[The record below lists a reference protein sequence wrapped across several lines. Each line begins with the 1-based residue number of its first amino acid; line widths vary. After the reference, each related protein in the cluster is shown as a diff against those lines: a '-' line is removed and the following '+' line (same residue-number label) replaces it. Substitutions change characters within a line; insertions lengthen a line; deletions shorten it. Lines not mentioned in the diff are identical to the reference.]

1 MARGSLVPLIILLVV
16 VSVLAVIGYIT
27 WSIVQ
32 EVTRNTRSKM
42 EKKNVVWTRDGMK
55 VGVKELN
62 DEDYKDRS
70 QSVLVNMWNHTS
82 FPAYKSRLWNMTG
95 STNEA
100 QEVEKR
106 KGCVVEVVILQDF
119 ERELVSI
126 RSYIVS

>member
-1 MARGSLVPLIILLVV
+1 MARGSLVPLIIFLVV

-42 EKKNVVWTRDGMK
+42 EKKNVIWTKEGMK

-70 QSVLVNMWNHTS
+70 QRFVFTS
-82 FPAYKSRLWNMTG
+82 FLFF
-95 STNEA
+95 
-100 QEVEKR
+100 
-106 KGCVVEVVILQDF
+106 C
-119 ERELVSI
+119 
-126 RSYIVS
+126 RSVGFG